1 MKFDDLK
8 ILLALEGKWTVSV
21 NGLEYLAL
29 SASDISIED
38 STLRFGKY
46 SRKIIALEWLPSDVV
61 RIRTRAKARTQMD
74 PDTFYPGERLPSRA
88 RIRKLRRCLQVPIR
102 RALAADIGPTQIA
115 RKTLYCEPLPGL

>member
-46 SRKIIALEWLPSDVV
+46 SRKIIELEWLRSDVD
-61 RIRTRAKARTQMD
+61 RIRTRAKTRRQI
-74 PDTFYPGERLPSRA
+74 DTVTIYPGEPSPPGTD
-88 RIRKLRRCLQVPIR
+88 IRKRGPRLQI
-102 RALAADIGPTQIA
+102 
-115 RKTLYCEPLPGL
+115 